1 MAFLNVT
8 YTTQYDGIYYSVV
21 HDQLNN
27 FVVYSTGETS
37 TDSSSVDRFVIKLSK
52 KEFNTY
58 SGSVPAEKLN
68 SGVYTFRVYKQNGN
82 SPNILIDDLVSV
94 GQTGWNSFTQ
104 SQTNASDIIGAIE
117 TYESRMGSI
126 HRIEIYMDSIQL
138 GLRNNESGFVKI
150 DYDDVT
156 LGLKIDANW
165 RVGNSVTI
173 NRFSIRGPVG
183 LGSRANPIFNS
194 PVSESGKFSFIGSI
208 DTGLSSI
215 LKAKNFYVTLDT
227 SSQLNGRIGGYPIYT
242 PTSVSTA
249 SGSVSVGIFT
259 SAPSTGVS
267 FRTR

>member
-1 MAFLNVT
+1 MAVLSVT
-8 YTTQYDGIYYSVV
+8 YTTQYEGTYYSIV

-27 FVVYSTGETS
+27 FVIYSTGETS
-37 TDSSSVDRFVIKLSK
+37 TDSLTVDRFVIRLDK
-52 KEFNTY
+52 KGLNTY
-58 SGSVPAEKLN
+58 YGSVPAERLN
-68 SGVYTFRVYKQNGN
+68 SGVYTFRIYKQNGG
-82 SPNILIDDLVSV
+82 SPNISLDDLVSV
-94 GQTGWNSFTQ
+94 GQTGWNAFTK

-150 DYDDVT
+150 DYDDLT
-156 LGLKIDANW
+156 FGLKIDANW
-165 RVGNSVTI
+165 RIDGSTVVNK
-173 NRFSIRGPVG
+173 FSIRGPAG
-183 LGSRANPIFNS
+183 LGSKANPIFS
-194 PVSESGKFSFIGSI
+194 TPVTENGKLLFLGST
-208 DTGLSSI
+208 DQGVASI

-242 PTSVSTA
+242 PTALSTT

-259 SAPSTGVS
+259 STPSTGVS